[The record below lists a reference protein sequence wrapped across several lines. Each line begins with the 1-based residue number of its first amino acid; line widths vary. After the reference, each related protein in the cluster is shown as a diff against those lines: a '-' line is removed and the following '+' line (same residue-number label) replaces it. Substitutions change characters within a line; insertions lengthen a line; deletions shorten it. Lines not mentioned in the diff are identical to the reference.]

1 MLVTGLLAWIAYQ
14 GVRNALSAEFGR
26 RLETLAAT
34 AASQA
39 SGADL
44 RDAQLLGEEGSG
56 YLALQV
62 LLEEL
67 RASTG
72 LVSAAALDS
81 AGGAL

>member
-1 MLVTGLLAWIAYQ
+1 MTGMLAWVAYR
-14 GVRNALSAEFGR
+14 GVRNALSDEFGR

-39 SGADL
+39 SVDDL
-44 RDAQLLGEEGSG
+44 RNAQLLGEDGSG

-67 RASTG
+67 R
-72 LVSAAALDS
+72 
-81 AGGAL
+81 